1 MRRLHLLGI
10 LGIVCLWAC
19 WAQGGEWRAGLAR
32 VDITPQGPIWMAGY
46 ASRNHPSEGVLHPLW
61 AKALAL
67 EDPAGSRLVI
77 VTNDLI
83 GLSRD
88 IAETVC
94 VRVQKESG
102 LPRARILFNSSH
114 THSGPVVG
122 DVAAL
127 AHPMNDQQL
136 AVTRAYAKI
145 LESKLASVIDQAVKN
160 LRPARLAFGEGR
172 ATFGINRRQVRD
184 KGEVIP
190 PDKAGLVDHTVPVL
204 TLRDSSDQ
212 LLGVLFGYACHNTTL
227 GIYQI
232 NGDYAGFAQIALEQ
246 SHSGTTALFMI
257 GCGADTNPAP
267 RRTVEHAQQHGKALA
282 AAVDQALK
290 GSLQPV
296 QGNLGVA
303 FARIDLPF
311 VDPPGKEEL
320 QKRLSD
326 KNIYQAK
333 LAKILLERLQK
344 GGTIDASY
352 PYPIQVVR
360 FGNDLALVALA
371 GEVVVDYSLRLRKE
385 FPQIRMWVASYSN
398 EVPFYIPSE
407 RVLREGGYEGGGAM
421 VYFGIHGPFKP
432 GLENRIIEQVH
443 KLMKQ
448 ASEGGE
454 ARP

>member
-1 MRRLHLLGI
+1 M
-10 LGIVCLWAC
+10 
-19 WAQGGEWRAGLAR
+19 
-32 VDITPQGPIWMAGY
+32 Y
-46 ASRNHPSEGVLHPLW
+46 
-61 AKALAL
+61 
-67 EDPAGSRLVI
+67 
-77 VTNDLI
+77 
-83 GLSRD
+83 
-88 IAETVC
+88 
-94 VRVQKESG
+94 
-102 LPRARILFNSSH
+102 
-114 THSGPVVG
+114 
-122 DVAAL
+122 
-127 AHPMNDQQL
+127 DQQL